1 MAEGSQVA
9 DATADAAGETAGTD
23 GGGAETGAGGAET
36 GAGGAETGGTETG
49 GAETGGAE
57 TGGADKGQG
66 WLRRLFRYC
75 WRYRGD
81 VLLALGASLAGM
93 AVMALV
99 PLVPKL
105 IIDDVIVRHERSLA
119 PWATLLIVA
128 ALVVYVLTYVRRFYG
143 GRLALDVQHAL
154 RTDMYASITR
164 LDGRRQDNLSTG
176 QVIGRGTSD
185 LQLIQGLLFMVP
197 MLIGNILL
205 FLVSL
210 VVMAVLSPLLT
221 VVALAVAPALWILA
235 SRSRTRLFPA
245 TWYAQGQAA
254 AVAGVVDGAVTG
266 VRVVKGFGQEAQE
279 TDKLREAGRRL
290 FAARLRTVRL
300 NSRYTPALQA
310 VPALGQVAMLAL
322 GGWMATRGQISLG
335 TFVAFSTYLAQL
347 VGPVRM
353 LTMVLTIGQQARAGV
368 ERVFELIDTEPV
380 IHERPDARELPEDAP
395 ATVEFDR
402 VSFGYDPERPVLSEV
417 SLRIEP
423 GETLAVV
430 GASGSGKSTLSMLLP
445 RFYDV
450 SSGAVRIGG
459 HDVRELTYDSLR
471 GAIGLVPEDSFLFS
485 DTVRANLAYGLPDA
499 SEERIRAAARAAQ
512 ADGFIS
518 ALPDGYDT
526 EVGEQGLTLSGGQRQ
541 RLALAR
547 AILTDPRLLIL
558 DDATSAVDARVEHEI
573 HEALRGVMAGRT
585 TLLIAHRPSTL
596 ALADRIAVMERG
608 RVVDVGTDAELRAR
622 SALYRNLLT
631 EDAAPDVPAVPSAP
645 AVPDVPAVPSAPAT
659 PAAPGGDGAARTAA
673 PAAGN
678 GSRPWAGAD
687 GPAHAEPRGG
697 GAHAAG
703 FAGAFGGEAA
713 ASGLAEPCLE
723 EEPSADGDRPARG
736 REGCSRPAAG
746 PRARGGDDPAH
757 ASGEADGDGVAS
769 EPWIRP
775 AGDGA
780 DGAVQAGGAR
790 PRYGDAPGHAAAD
803 AAGPDAGR
811 PSRRG
816 GDGAAPEPWARPDDG
831 EGRCR
836 PHGGDDPDHA
846 RAGDGDGAGFAGV
859 SSGGPGARP
868 GGAGAARGRQVT
880 PELWV
885 RPAGDGRK
893 AGAPAVAA
901 VAGPGM
907 AGALSGMPATPELL
921 AKVAALPPA
930 TDTPDIDEE
939 AATRAEETYGLRRLL
954 RGFGAPL
961 ALALLLVALD
971 ALAGLLLPVLIRHGI
986 DQGVQR
992 LALGAV
998 WTASGLALLVVL
1010 AQWAVQVGETRL
1022 TGRTGE
1028 RVLYALRVKI
1038 FAQLQRLGLDY
1049 YERELTGKIMTRM
1062 TTDVD
1067 ALSTF
1072 LQTGLVTAVV
1082 SLLTFF
1088 GILVALLVI
1097 DVQLALVV
1105 FLTLPPLIIGTVLF
1119 RRRSVKAYQLA
1130 RERVSVVNADLQES
1144 VAGLRIVQAFRRERS
1159 GRERF
1164 AARSDAYR
1172 QARLRGQRLI
1182 SVYFP
1187 FVQLLSSVASALVLI
1202 VGAGRVGDGTLTT
1215 GALVAYLLYIDLFF
1229 APVQQ
1234 LSQVFDGYQQA
1245 TVSLGRIQE
1254 LLREPTT
1261 TPVADAPR
1269 EVGAMRGEIAF
1280 EDVRF
1285 RYGDGEEALAG
1296 ISLTIP
1302 AGQTVA
1308 FVGET
1313 GAGKSTLVKLVARF
1327 YDPTGG
1333 AVRVD
1338 GADLRELDLTEYRG
1352 HLGVVPQEPYLFAGT
1367 VRDAIAYGRPDA
1379 SDAEVEAAA
1388 RAVGAHEMVASLDGG
1403 YLHEV
1408 AERGRN
1414 LSAGQRQLIALARAE
1429 LVDPDILLLD
1439 EATAALDLATE
1450 ALVNQATDR
1459 LTGRRTTLVVA
1470 HRLTTAAR
1478 ADRVVVLD
1486 HGRVVEDG
1494 THEELVARDGRY
1506 ATLWRTFMGETAP
1519 AVA

>member
-1 MAEGSQVA
+1 MI
-9 DATADAAGETAGTD
+9 
-23 GGGAETGAGGAET
+23 
-36 GAGGAETGGTETG
+36 
-49 GAETGGAE
+49 
-57 TGGADKGQG
+57 
-66 WLRRLFRYC
+66 RYC
-75 WRYRGD
+75 WRYRRD
-81 VLLALGASLAGM
+81 VLLALGASLGGM
-93 AVMALV
+93 AVTALV
-99 PLVPKL
+99 PLVTKL

-128 ALVVYVLTYVRRFYG
+128 AVLVYGLTFLRRYYG
-143 GRLALDVQHAL
+143 GRLALDVQHDL
-154 RTDMYASITR
+154 RTEMFASISR
-164 LDGRRQDNLSTG
+164 FDGRRQDELNTG
-176 QVIGRGTSD
+176 QVVGRATSD
-185 LQLIQGLLFMVP
+185 LQLIQGLLFMAP
-197 MLIGNILL
+197 MMIGNVLL
-205 FLVSL
+205 FVISL

-266 VRVVKGFGQEAQE
+266 VRVVKGFGQEEQE
-279 TDKLREAGRRL
+279 TGKLREVGRRL

-322 GGWMATRGQISLG
+322 GGWMATRGQVTLG

-353 LTMVLTIGQQARAGV
+353 LTMVLTVGQQARAGV
-368 ERVFELIDTEPV
+368 ERVFELIDTEPA
-380 IHERPDARELPEDAP
+380 IEERPDARELPADAP
-395 ATVEFDR
+395 ATVEFDH
-402 VSFGYDPERPVLSEV
+402 VTFGYAPERPVLDDL

-423 GETLAVV
+423 GETVAVV
-430 GASGSGKSTLSMLLP
+430 GASGSGKSTLSLLLP

-450 SSGAVRIGG
+450 SAGAVRVGG
-459 HDVRELTYDSLR
+459 HDVRELTYESLR
-471 GAIGLVPEDSFLFS
+471 AAIGLVPEDSFLFS
-485 DTVRANLAYGLPDA
+485 DTVRANIAYGAPDA
-499 SEERIRAAARAAQ
+499 TNEQIRAAARAAQ

-526 EVGEQGLTLSGGQRQ
+526 QVGEQGLTLSGGQRQ
-541 RLALAR
+541 RVALAR
-547 AILTDPRLLIL
+547 AILTDPRLLVL

-585 TLLIAHRPSTL
+585 TLLIAHRLSTL
-596 ALADRIAVMERG
+596 ALADRIAVLDRG
-608 RVVDVGTDAELRAR
+608 RLADVGTDEELRER
-622 SALYRNLLT
+622 SALYRRLLT
-631 EDAAPDVPAVPSAP
+631 DPEELSGITRDPAGAAAPDEQ
-645 AVPDVPAVPSAPAT
+645 
-659 PAAPGGDGAARTAA
+659 
-673 PAAGN
+673 AGS
-678 GSRPWAGAD
+678 GAGA
-687 GPAHAEPRGG
+687 
-697 GAHAAG
+697 

-713 ASGLAEPCLE
+713 AAGLVAPALDDT
-723 EEPSADGDRPARG
+723 PGAPRPDGDRAATAEGWAARADRAVARAVISSSLAR
-736 REGCSRPAAG
+736 REGRTGAA
-746 PRARGGDDPAH
+746 DH
-757 ASGEADGDGVAS
+757 ALPDGDG
-769 EPWIRP
+769 E
-775 AGDGA
+775 
-780 DGAVQAGGAR
+780 
-790 PRYGDAPGHAAAD
+790 
-803 AAGPDAGR
+803 
-811 PSRRG
+811 
-816 GDGAAPEPWARPDDG
+816 ARPD
-831 EGRCR
+831 R
-836 PHGGDDPDHA
+836 HA
-846 RAGDGDGAGFAGV
+846 THH
-859 SSGGPGARP
+859 SGG
-868 GGAGAARGRQVT
+868 VT

-885 RPAGDGRK
+885 RREAAGSGADAGAGG
-893 AGAPAVAA
+893 AGAPAVA
-901 VAGPGM
+901 AGPGM
-907 AGALSGMPATPELL
+907 AGALAGMPATPGLL

-930 TDTPDIDEE
+930 TDTPDVDEE
-939 AATRAEETYGLRRLL
+939 RAARPEREYGLRQLL

-961 ALALLLVALD
+961 AVSLLLVAID

-992 LALGAV
+992 MALGAV
-998 WTASGLALLVVL
+998 WAASALALVVVL
-1010 AQWAVQVGETRL
+1010 AQWAAQIGETRM

-1067 ALSTF
+1067 ALSSF

-1105 FLTLPPLIIGTVLF
+1105 FAALPLLVVGTVFF
-1119 RRRSVKAYQLA
+1119 RRRSVKAYELA

-1144 VAGLRIVQAFRRERS
+1144 VAGLRIVQAFRRERA

-1164 AARSDAYR
+1164 AGRSDAYR
-1172 QARLRGQRLI
+1172 QARVRGQWLI

-1187 FVQLLSSVASALVLI
+1187 FVQLLSSVAAALVLI
-1202 VGAGRVGDGTLTT
+1202 VGAGRVGEGTLTA

-1245 TVSLGRIQE
+1245 TVSLRRIQE
-1254 LLREPTT
+1254 LLREPTK
-1261 TPVADAPR
+1261 TPLAKAPR
-1269 EVGAMRGEIAF
+1269 EVRELRGEIAF
-1280 EDVRF
+1280 DGVRF
-1285 RYGDGEEALAG
+1285 GYGDEGEEALAG
-1296 ISLTIP
+1296 IDLRIP

-1327 YDPTGG
+1327 YDPTSG

-1338 GADLRELDLTEYRG
+1338 GTDLRELDLTAYRNR
-1352 HLGVVPQEPYLFAGT
+1352 LGVVPQEPYLFPGT

-1388 RAVGAHEMVASLDGG
+1388 RAVGAHAMVASLDGG

-1408 AERGRN
+1408 TERGRN

-1459 LTGRRTTLVVA
+1459 LAGRRTTLVVA

-1494 THEELVARDGRY
+1494 THEELVARGGRY
-1506 ATLWRTFMGETAP
+1506 AELWRTFTGETAP
-1519 AVA
+1519 TVVA

>member
-1 MAEGSQVA
+1 MFG
-9 DATADAAGETAGTD
+9 
-23 GGGAETGAGGAET
+23 
-36 GAGGAETGGTETG
+36 
-49 GAETGGAE
+49 
-57 TGGADKGQG
+57 
-66 WLRRLFRYC
+66 YC
-75 WRYRGD
+75 WQYRSD

-105 IIDDVIVRHERSLA
+105 IIDDVIVKHDRSLA
-119 PWATLLIVA
+119 PWAILLIVA

-154 RTDMYASITR
+154 RTEMFAAIAR
-164 LDGRRQDNLSTG
+164 FDGRRQDKLSTG
-176 QVIGRGTSD
+176 QIIGRATSD
-185 LQLIQGLLFMVP
+185 LQLIQGVLFMVP
-197 MLIGNILL
+197 MMIGNILL

-235 SRSRTRLFPA
+235 SRSRIRLFPA

-279 TDKLREAGRRL
+279 TDKLRGVGRRL

-322 GGWMATRGQISLG
+322 GGWMATRGQITLG

-353 LTMVLTIGQQARAGV
+353 LTMLLTIGQQARAGV

-380 IHERPDARELPEDAP
+380 IDERPDARELPEDAP

-547 AILTDPRLLIL
+547 AILTDPRLLVL

-608 RVVDVGTDAELRAR
+608 RVVDVGTDKELRAR
-622 SALYRNLLT
+622 SAVYRRLLT
-631 EDAAPDVPAVPSAP
+631 DESESVAAR
-645 AVPDVPAVPSAPAT
+645 
-659 PAAPGGDGAARTAA
+659 GGDDAEHAVGL
-673 PAAGN
+673 AG
-678 GSRPWAGAD
+678 G
-687 GPAHAEPRGG
+687 
-697 GAHAAG
+697 
-703 FAGAFGGEAA
+703 FGGEAA
-713 ASGLAEPCLE
+713 ATALVEPCPCLDG
-723 EEPSADGDRPARG
+723 EP
-736 REGCSRPAAG
+736 REGGDHAAELRP
-746 PRARGGDDPAH
+746 RGGDDPEH
-757 ASGEADGDGVAS
+757 ADGC
-769 EPWIRP
+769 P
-775 AGDGA
+775 
-780 DGAVQAGGAR
+780 
-790 PRYGDAPGHAAAD
+790 
-803 AAGPDAGR
+803 
-811 PSRRG
+811 
-816 GDGAAPEPWARPDDG
+816 
-831 EGRCR
+831 
-836 PHGGDDPDHA
+836 
-846 RAGDGDGAGFAGV
+846 
-859 SSGGPGARP
+859 RP
-868 GGAGAARGRQVT
+868 GGVT
-880 PELWV
+880 PKLWV
-885 RPAGDGRK
+885 RPDGDGRK
-893 AGAPAVAA
+893 DGTAVGTGA
-901 VAGPGM
+901 VAGGPGL

-939 AATRAEETYGLRRLL
+939 RAARPEESYGLRRLL
-954 RGFGAPL
+954 RGFGGPL
-961 ALALLLVALD
+961 AVALLLVAVD
-971 ALAGLLLPVLIRHGI
+971 AIAGLLLPVLIRHGI

-992 LALGAV
+992 LSLGAV
-998 WTASGLALLVVL
+998 WAASGLALLVVL
-1010 AQWAVQVGETRL
+1010 AQWAAQIGETQM

-1088 GILVALLVI
+1088 GILVALLII
-1097 DVQLALVV
+1097 DVELALVV
-1105 FLTLPPLIIGTVLF
+1105 FLTLPPLIIGTVVF
-1119 RRRSVKAYQLA
+1119 RRRSVKAYELA

-1164 AARSDAYR
+1164 AERSDAYR
-1172 QARLRGQRLI
+1172 QARVRGQRLI

-1202 VGAGRVGDGTLTT
+1202 VGAGRVQDGTLTA

-1254 LLREPTT
+1254 LLREPTS
-1261 TPVADAPR
+1261 TPVTDTPR
-1269 EVGAMRGEIAF
+1269 EVRAMRGEIDF
-1280 EDVRF
+1280 DEVRF

-1338 GADLRELDLTEYRG
+1338 GVDLREFDLTEYRG

-1367 VRDAIAYGRPDA
+1367 VRDAIAYGRPGA

-1388 RAVGAHEMVASLDGG
+1388 RAVGAHDMVASLDGG

-1408 AERGRN
+1408 SERGRN

-1429 LVDPDILLLD
+1429 LVNPDILLLD

-1506 ATLWRTFMGETAP
+1506 AALWRTFMGETAP
-1519 AVA
+1519 ATV

>member
-1 MAEGSQVA
+1 MADVAA
-9 DATADAAGETAGTD
+9 DASDEAGKR
-23 GGGAETGAGGAET
+23 GAGGPDA
-36 GAGGAETGGTETG
+36 
-49 GAETGGAE
+49 
-57 TGGADKGQG
+57 GQG
-66 WLRRLFRYC
+66 WVRRLFGYC
-75 WRYRGD
+75 WQYRSD

-105 IIDDVIVRHERSLA
+105 IIDDVIVSHDRSLA

-154 RTDMYASITR
+154 RTEMFAAIAR
-164 LDGRRQDNLSTG
+164 FDGRRQDKLSTG
-176 QVIGRGTSD
+176 QIIGRATSD
-185 LQLIQGLLFMVP
+185 LQLIQGVLFMVP
-197 MLIGNILL
+197 MMIGNILL

-235 SRSRTRLFPA
+235 SRSRIRLFPA

-279 TDKLREAGRRL
+279 TDKLRAVGRRL

-322 GGWMATRGQISLG
+322 GGWMATRGQITLG

-353 LTMVLTIGQQARAGV
+353 LTMLLTIGQQARAGV

-380 IHERPDARELPEDAP
+380 IDERPDARELPEDAP

-471 GAIGLVPEDSFLFS
+471 GAVGLVPEDSFLFS
-485 DTVRANLAYGLPDA
+485 DTVRANLAYGQPDA
-499 SEERIRAAARAAQ
+499 SEERILAAARAAQ

-518 ALPDGYDT
+518 ELPNGYDT

-547 AILTDPRLLIL
+547 AILTDPRLLVL

-596 ALADRIAVMERG
+596 ALADRIAVMDRG
-608 RVVDVGTDAELRAR
+608 RVADVGTDEELRAR
-622 SALYRNLLT
+622 SELYRSLLT
-631 EDAAPDVPAVPSAP
+631 DETEPR
-645 AVPDVPAVPSAPAT
+645 
-659 PAAPGGDGAARTAA
+659 GDG
-673 PAAGN
+673 PA
-678 GSRPWAGAD
+678 
-687 GPAHAEPRGG
+687 PAHAEPRG
-697 GAHAAG
+697 ADASTHAVG
-703 FAGAFGGEAA
+703 LAGAFGGESAA
-713 ASGLAEPCLE
+713 TGLVGPDIDGG
-723 EEPSADGDRPARG
+723 PSADGDGAARG
-736 REGCSRPAAG
+736 REECPCLEVGLQARGGDDPGHAIGETACDGVATEPWVRSDGVKGRA
-746 PRARGGDDPAH
+746 RARGGDDPAH
-757 ASGEADGDGVAS
+757 AAGEAVRDGVAAEPWVPSGATGLVGPGIDGGPSADGDSAAC
-769 EPWIRP
+769 PP
-775 AGDGA
+775 
-780 DGAVQAGGAR
+780 DGAVAG
-790 PRYGDAPGHAAAD
+790 
-803 AAGPDAGR
+803 
-811 PSRRG
+811 
-816 GDGAAPEPWARPDDG
+816 EP
-831 EGRCR
+831 
-836 PHGGDDPDHA
+836 
-846 RAGDGDGAGFAGV
+846 
-859 SSGGPGARP
+859 ARP
-868 GGAGAARGRQVT
+868 GHGGVT

-885 RPAGDGRK
+885 RPDGDGRK
-893 AGAPAVAA
+893 GDTAAGAGAGA
-901 VAGPGM
+901 VAGPGI

-939 AATRAEETYGLRRLL
+939 RAARPEEAYGLRRLL

-961 ALALLLVALD
+961 LVALALVAVD
-971 ALAGLLLPVLIRHGI
+971 AIAGLLLPVLIRHGI

-992 LALGAV
+992 LSLGAV
-998 WTASGLALLVVL
+998 WAASGLALLVVL
-1010 AQWAVQVGETRL
+1010 AQWAAQIGETRM

-1049 YERELTGKIMTRM
+1049 YERELSGKIMTRM

-1088 GILVALLVI
+1088 GILVALLII
-1097 DVQLALVV
+1097 DVELALVV
-1105 FLTLPPLIIGTVLF
+1105 FLTLPPLIVGTVVF
-1119 RRRSVKAYQLA
+1119 RRRSVKAYELA

-1164 AARSDAYR
+1164 AARSDSYR
-1172 QARLRGQRLI
+1172 QARIRGQRLI

-1202 VGAGRVGDGTLTT
+1202 VGAGRVGDGTLTA

-1261 TPVADAPR
+1261 TPVAEAPR
-1269 EVGAMRGEIAF
+1269 EVRAMRGEIAF
-1280 EDVRF
+1280 DDVRF

-1302 AGQTVA
+1302 SGQTVA

-1327 YDPTGG
+1327 YDPTEG

-1338 GADLRELDLTEYRG
+1338 GVDLRELDLAGYRG

-1367 VRDAIAYGRPDA
+1367 VRDAIAYGRPGA

-1388 RAVGAHEMVASLDGG
+1388 RAVGAHAMVASLDGG

-1408 AERGRN
+1408 SERGRN

-1429 LVDPDILLLD
+1429 LVNPDILLLD

-1506 ATLWRTFMGETAP
+1506 AALWRTFMGETAP
-1519 AVA
+1519 ATV